1 MVAAAVREP
10 YPIPSQF
17 IKFMYFNRLS
27 SHPGCWWQFC
37 SASSTVTWAPP
48 TWCRIRT
55 RSRFLA
61 ASAAVA
67 AALFMAPMEA
77 SAADIRLAWDP
88 SPGTV
93 AGYRVYWGTTQG
105 SYPNSAN
112 AGTQTTWTV
121 QGLTNGVRYYFMVRA
136 YSSSG
141 TESSNSNEVNG
152 VASSPS
158 FTDDPL
164 VPGVHSM
171 RLLHINELRTRIDA
185 LRVGRSLTPM
195 GWTSLVAGTTR
206 ISAAHITQMR
216 AAINAVYVAMQR
228 TLPVYTDD
236 PLTPGT
242 TIKAAHIA
250 QLRAAVKALEP

>member
-1 MVAAAVREP
+1 MD
-10 YPIPSQF
+10 
-17 IKFMYFNRLS
+17 
-27 SHPGCWWQFC
+27 
-37 SASSTVTWAPP
+37 
-48 TWCRIRT
+48 
-55 RSRFLA
+55 
-61 ASAAVA
+61 ASAAGI
-67 AALFMAPMEA
+67 
-77 SAADIRLAWDP
+77 SLAWNA
-88 SPGTV
+88 SPDTVVGYKVYYGT
-93 AGYRVYWGTTQG
+93 ATNPRATGTAITLVG
-105 SYPNSAN
+105 S
-112 AGTQTTWTV
+112 QTSTTV
-121 QGLTNGVRYYFMVRA
+121 SNLTNGVRYYFVVTA
-136 YSSSG
+136 YSATGESG
-141 TESSNSNEVNG
+141 PTNEVNG
-152 VASSPS
+152 VASSAS

-216 AAINAVYVAMQR
+216 VAINAVYVAMQR

-250 QLRAAVKALEP
+250 HLRAAVRALEP